1 MKSFRFV
8 HPVEIVVVY
17 EADTVEDARTLALM
31 ASRDHTVADLV
42 HNAADLFILAPRSDK
57 EED

>member
-17 EADTVEDARTLALM
+17 EAATIEDAHTLALM
-31 ASRDHTVADLV
+31 AGRDHTIADLV
-42 HNAADLFILAPRSDK
+42 HNAADLFILDPRKDD
-57 EED
+57 E